1 MPESSLQSL
10 LERRAAFLAFVQR
23 RVGDRSLAEDIVQ
36 AAYVRAIEHT
46 STLREEQ
53 SVTAW
58 FFSVLRNAI
67 VDHYRRNASESSAM
81 DKWAVELG
89 LSADAP
95 EPVAPEAIVNK
106 FVCGCIEQ
114 VLPALRP
121 AYAEVL
127 REVDLNELPLTDFA
141 RRHQLTAGNAGVRI
155 HRARAALKKSLAS
168 FCGACSVHACLDCVC
183 KQSAQTKRVPTS

>member
-1 MPESSLQSL
+1 MPESSLQTL
-10 LERRAAFLAFVQR
+10 LDRRAAFLAFVQR

-46 STLREEQ
+46 GTLREEQ
-53 SVTAW
+53 SMTAW

-95 EPVAPEAIVNK
+95 ERAAPEAEVNK
-106 FVCGCIEQ
+106 FV
-114 VLPALRP
+114 VLAAWLGEPDLRASATLRRRLYEDV
-121 AYAEVL
+121 AYAHDPSTEHGHRYRLANVRAHTFVRGL
-127 REVDLNELPLTDFA
+127 ERQYLEA
-141 RRHQLTAGNAGVRI
+141 RRWGDM
-155 HRARAALKKSLAS
+155 RAALRRFYRMGQTEKRRLA
-168 FCGACSVHACLDCVC
+168 A
-183 KQSAQTKRVPTS
+183 